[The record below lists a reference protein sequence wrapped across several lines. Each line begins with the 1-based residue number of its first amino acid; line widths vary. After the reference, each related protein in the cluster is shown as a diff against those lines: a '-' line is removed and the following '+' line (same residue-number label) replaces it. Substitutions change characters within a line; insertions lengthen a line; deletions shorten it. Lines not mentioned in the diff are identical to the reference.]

1 MGRIC
6 QRSEKNK
13 RNFFLIM
20 MAMVLFCILGRIIKL
35 AICLIDDSNS
45 QRKFV
50 YNMFTENLPIL
61 FKMIFVTQYCK
72 YKLNTYYIATYKRAS
87 AWVRWGLVMLELYI
101 CLDYLVIT
109 VSGCSAMEERDWV
122 LIESITQLFFVTF
135 MMTFSLFL
143 FIILYR

>member
-1 MGRIC
+1 
-6 QRSEKNK
+6 
-13 RNFFLIM
+13 M

-101 CLDYLVIT
+101 FLDYLVIT
-109 VSGCSAMEERDWV
+109 VSAFSPGIHHKHRHAQPYRRGSYNRSPSV
-122 LIESITQLFFVTF
+122 FQTF
-135 MMTFSLFL
+135 KHGLNRE
-143 FIILYR
+143 IVVI